1 MDFVVRRPVSAR
13 CSAVL
18 RHAGRRAASRLRAW
32 RHLTPQQRA
41 ELYVSRMPP
50 AVITASLGGH
60 PWHPPGRE

>member
-1 MDFVVRRPVSAR
+1 MDFVLHRPVSAR

-18 RHAGRRAASRLRAW
+18 RQAGRRAAGRLRAW

-41 ELYVSRMPP
+41 DLYVSRMPP

-60 PWHPPGRE
+60 PLRAPGRD